1 MSSTAT
7 PPRRRGALLPAVVV
21 VVALVAVVVVAS
33 QVLTEVF
40 WFDQL
45 GFAEVYT
52 TRLLTQAALFVGG
65 GVLMA
70 LVVTASL
77 RLAYRSRPVYAPVD
91 AESANLDRYRES
103 LEPLRRLLGV
113 AVPVVL
119 GLFAGSAAAGRWEQV
134 LLFLNAQP
142 FGTDDPVFGMDVG
155 FWVFT
160 LPFLG
165 FLVSFLTAVVLLA
178 GIGGALVH
186 YLYGGLRLQGQG
198 PRTTRTARVQLSV
211 TAGLL
216 VLLQAGSYVLD
227 RYATLTDDSGR
238 FLGATYTGVNAEIPG
253 RSILAVIALLVA
265 VLFFVTAF
273 RGSWRLPAL
282 GVVVMLVSAI
292 VVGAI
297 YPYVVQ
303 RFQVEPS
310 ALTRES
316 PYLQHNIDATRA
328 AYDVDTTEVTDYN
341 ASTQAEPGALRDDAE
356 TTANIRVLDPAIVQP
371 AFQQDQRQRQYYT
384 FSDPLDV
391 DRYDIDGQTED
402 AVIGVRELDLD
413 GLSGGQRSWVNE
425 RTIFTHGYGV
435 VAAYGNQR
443 GVGGLPDYFQ
453 SGINAEGALGDFE
466 PRIYF
471 GQNSPDYSIVGAPE
485 GTDPREVD
493 YPTDEEG
500 GDGVANNT
508 YGGDGGPSVGSWWQR
523 LLYAVKFQEQNI
535 LLSDALNPESQILY
549 DRDPRER
556 VAKVAPFLT
565 LDGDPYPAVV
575 DGRVLWIVDGY
586 TTSNEYPYSDR
597 QTLESA
603 TQDSQTAPAAGQGG
617 AAAQAAGGGG
627 SPVTAAQTLSTL
639 PAEDVNYI
647 RNSVKA
653 TVDAYSGE
661 VVLYAWDEEDPVLQ
675 AWDSVFPGAL
685 TPSSEMSATL
695 LQHVRYPD
703 DLFKVQRTVLGAYH
717 VTSPAVFFQNSDRWQ
732 VPADP
737 TVDVPDGQDGPDQPA
752 YYLTL
757 QMPGQ
762 QEPAFSLTSTYIPD
776 SAQQGASNILTGF
789 LAVDGD
795 AGTGQAGEVAD
806 GYGQKRLLQLPR
818 NLVINGPGQVQN
830 DFDADPTISTE
841 LNLLS
846 QNNTGVVFGNL
857 LTLPVGGGLLYVQP
871 VYVQSSGGTQIPRLQ
886 YSLVSFGNEIGFAES
901 LDEALNQVFGGDS
914 GATAGDA
921 GEGGDGG
928 DQPADQGGAGDGG
941 APVPEGLQAQLDQ
954 ALQQAQAALTQG
966 QDALS
971 SGDFAAY
978 GQTQQQLSDAVGRAV
993 ELQQEIQAAAG
1004 GAATTDGA
1012 TTAPS
1017 AGSTAAPTAEATAP
1031 AAGG

>member
-1 MSSTAT
+1 MSSSTS

-21 VVALVAVVVVAS
+21 VVVLVGLVVAAS
-33 QVLTEVF
+33 QVVTEYG
-40 WFDQL
+40 WFSQL

-52 TRLLTQAALFVGG
+52 TRLLTQGALFAVGG
-65 GVLMA
+65 LLMA
-70 LVVTASL
+70 VAVLVSL
-77 RLAYRSRPVYAPVD
+77 RVAYRSRPVYAPVD

-103 LEPLRRLLGV
+103 LEPLRRLLSV

-119 GLFAGSAAAGRWEQV
+119 GLFAGSAASAQWEQV
-134 LLFLNAQP
+134 LLFLNAEP
-142 FGTDDPVFGMDVG
+142 FGAEDPIFGTDVG

-165 FLVSFLTAVVLLA
+165 FLISFLTAVVLLA
-178 GIGGALVH
+178 GIGAALVH

-198 PRTTRTARVQLSV
+198 PRTTTTARVQLSV
-211 TAGLL
+211 SAGLL
-216 VLLQAGSYVLD
+216 VLLQAGSYWLD
-227 RYATLTDDSGR
+227 RYSTLTDGSGR

-253 RSILAVIALLVA
+253 RTILAVIALLVA
-265 VLFFVTAF
+265 VLFVVTAF

-282 GVVVMLVSAI
+282 GVVVMLASAV
-292 VVGAI
+292 VVGGV

-303 RFQVEPS
+303 RFQVDPS
-310 ALTRES
+310 AQTREA

-328 AYDVDTTEVTDYN
+328 AFDVDTTEVTNYQ
-341 ASTQAEPGALRDDAE
+341 ASTQAEAGALRDDAE

-391 DRYDIDGQTED
+391 DRYEIDGQVED
-402 AVIGVRELDLD
+402 AVIGVRELDLS
-413 GLSGGQRSWVNE
+413 GLSGGQQNWVSTA
-425 RTIFTHGYGV
+425 TIFTHGYGV

-443 GVGGLPDYFQ
+443 GEGGLPAYFQ
-453 SGINAEGALGDFE
+453 SGINTPGALGDFE

-471 GQNSPDYSIVGAPE
+471 GQNSPEYSIVGAPE
-485 GTDPREVD
+485 GTEPREVD
-493 YPTDEEG
+493 YPTDDEG

-508 YGGDGGPSVGSWWQR
+508 YSGDGGPSVGSWWQR

-535 LLSDALNPESQILY
+535 LLSDALNSESQILY

-556 VAKVAPFLT
+556 VGKVAPFLT

-575 DGRVLWIVDGY
+575 DERVVWIVDGY
-586 TTSNEYPYSDR
+586 TTSNEYPYSQR
-597 QTLESA
+597 QTLQDV
-603 TQDSQTAPAAGQGG
+603 TVDSQTAGLTGSAAAAGQG
-617 AAAQAAGGGG
+617 
-627 SPVTAAQTLSTL
+627 AQTLTAL
-639 PAEDVNYI
+639 PPEEVNYI

-661 VVLYAWDEEDPVLQ
+661 VVLYAWDEQDPVLR
-675 AWDSVFPGAL
+675 AWESVFPDAL
-685 TPSSEMSATL
+685 TPVSEMSEDL
-695 LQHVRYPD
+695 LDHVRYPD
-703 DLFKVQRTVLGAYH
+703 DLFKVQRSVLGAYH
-717 VTSPAVFFQNSDRWQ
+717 VTNPAVFFQNSDRWQ
-732 VPADP
+732 IPDDP
-737 TVDVPDGQDGPDQPA
+737 TADVPEGVRPPLQPA

-762 QEPAFSLTSTYIPD
+762 EDPAFSLTSSYIPSSD
-776 SAQQGASNILTGF
+776 ADASNILTGF

-795 AGTGQAGEVAD
+795 AGGGGAGQVAE
-806 GYGQKRLLQLPR
+806 GYGQLRLLQLPR

-846 QNNTGVVFGNL
+846 QNNTDVAFGNL

-886 YSLVSFGNEIGFAES
+886 YALVSFGSEIGFAQT

-921 GEGGDGG
+921 GAGGDAPVTPPAEGGGG
-928 DQPADQGGAGDGG
+928 TPAPSGAQ
-941 APVPEGLQAQLDQ
+941 EQLAQ
-954 ALQQAQAALTQG
+954 ALQDAQAALQAGQQALADGDFATYGEQ

-971 SGDFAAY
+971 EAVTRALQAQ
-978 GQTQQQLSDAVGRAV
+978 GQVD
-993 ELQQEIQAAAG
+993 
-1004 GAATTDGA
+1004 AATGA
-1012 TTAPS
+1012 DATAQD
-1017 AGSTAAPTAEATAP
+1017 GSTPAPTATATATAP
-1031 AAGG
+1031 AEGTAGG

>member
-1 MSSTAT
+1 MSSSTA

-21 VVALVAVVVVAS
+21 VVALVGAVVVAS
-33 QVLTEVF
+33 QVVTEYG
-40 WFDQL
+40 WFQQV
-45 GFAEVYT
+45 GFDDVYT
-52 TRLLTQAALFVGG
+52 TRLVTQAVLFAVGG
-65 GVLMA
+65 LLMA
-70 LVVTASL
+70 GAVLVSL

-103 LEPLRRLLGV
+103 LEPLRRLLSV

-119 GLFAGSAAAGRWEQV
+119 GLFAGSAASAQWEQV
-134 LLFLNAQP
+134 LLFLNSTP
-142 FGTDDPVFGMDVG
+142 FGSEDPVFTMDVG

-160 LPFLG
+160 LPFLD

-178 GIGGALVH
+178 GIGAALVH
-186 YLYGGLRLQGQG
+186 YLYGGLRLQGRG
-198 PRTTRTARVQLSV
+198 PRTTTTARVQLSV
-211 TAGLL
+211 SAGLL
-216 VLLQAGSYVLD
+216 VLLQAASYWLD
-227 RYATLTDDSGR
+227 RYAELTDGSGR

-253 RSILAVIALLVA
+253 RAILAVIALLVA

-282 GVVVMLVSAI
+282 GVVIMLASAV
-292 VVGAI
+292 VVGGI

-303 RFQVEPS
+303 RFQVDPS

-316 PYLQHNIDATRA
+316 PYLQNNIDATRA
-328 AYDVDTTEVTDYN
+328 AYDLDTAEVTNYE
-341 ASTQAEPGALRDDAE
+341 ASTEAEAGALRDDAE

-391 DRYDIDGQTED
+391 DRYTIDGQTED
-402 AVIGVRELDLD
+402 AVIGVRELDLA

-425 RTIFTHGYGV
+425 ATIFTHGYGV

-443 GVGGLPDYFQ
+443 GDGGLPAYFQ
-453 SGINAEGALGDFE
+453 AGINAEGALGDFE

-471 GQNSPDYSIVGAPE
+471 GQSSPEYSIVGAPE
-485 GTDPREVD
+485 GDDPREVD

-508 YGGDGGPSVGSWWQR
+508 YTGDGGPSVGSLWQR

-535 LLSDALNPESQILY
+535 LLSDALNSESQILY
-549 DRDPRER
+549 DRDPRDR

-597 QTLESA
+597 QTLETA
-603 TQDSQTAPAAGQGG
+603 TLDSQTAVAAPTAAGQEAG
-617 AAAQAAGGGG
+617 AAAPA
-627 SPVTAAQTLSTL
+627 TAAQTLATL

-653 TVDAYSGE
+653 TVDAYSGD
-661 VVLYAWDEEDPVLQ
+661 VVLYAWDSEDPVLQ
-675 AWDSVFPGAL
+675 AWGSVFPDAL
-685 TPSSEMSATL
+685 TPVSEMSEAL
-695 LQHVRYPD
+695 LDHVRYPD

-717 VTSPAVFFQNSDRWQ
+717 VTNPAVFFQNSDRWQ

-737 TVDVPDGQDGPDQPA
+737 TVDVAQGQDGPNQPA

-762 QEPAFSLTSTYIPD
+762 EQPAFSLTSTYIPD
-776 SAQQGASNILTGF
+776 SNQEGASNILTGF

-795 AGTGQAGEVAD
+795 AGGAGAGQVAE
-806 GYGQKRLLQLPR
+806 GYGQMRLLQLPR

-846 QNNTGVVFGNL
+846 QNNTDVAFGNL

-886 YSLVSFGNEIGFAES
+886 YALVSFGNEIGFAQT

-914 GATAGDA
+914 GAQAGDA
-921 GEGGDGG
+921 GGAEAPPEDGA
-928 DQPADQGGAGDGG
+928 ADDGSG
-941 APVPEGLQAQLDQ
+941 TPVPVDVQVQLQQ
-954 ALQQAQAALTQG
+954 ALQDAQAALAAG
-966 QDALS
+966 QEALAA
-971 SGDFAAY
+971 GDFAAY
-978 GQTQQQLSDAVGRAV
+978 GETQQQLADAVSRAV
-993 ELQQEIQAAAG
+993 AAQQQVEG
-1004 GAATTDGA
+1004 
-1012 TTAPS
+1012 
-1017 AGSTAAPTAEATAP
+1017 AP
-1031 AAGG
+1031 AAEAAPAEEAPAGAADGAPADPAGG

>member
-1 MSSTAT
+1 VSSSTS
-7 PPRRRGALLPAVVV
+7 PPRRRGALLPAVAV
-21 VVALVAVVVVAS
+21 VVALVGAVVVAS
-33 QVLTEVF
+33 QVLTEYG
-40 WFDQL
+40 WFQQV
-45 GFAEVYT
+45 GFAEVYR
-52 TRLLTQAALFVGG
+52 TRLLTQGALFLVGG
-65 GVLMA
+65 LLMA
-70 LVVTASL
+70 TAVLVSL
-77 RLAYRSRPVYAPVD
+77 RAAYRSRPVYAPVD

-103 LEPLRRLLGV
+103 LEPLRRLLSV

-119 GLFAGSAAAGRWEQV
+119 GLFAGSAASAQWEQV
-134 LLFLNAQP
+134 LLFLNGTPFEAQ
-142 FGTDDPVFGMDVG
+142 DPVFGMDVG

-160 LPFLG
+160 LPFLR

-178 GIGGALVH
+178 GIGAALVH
-186 YLYGGLRLQGQG
+186 YLYGGLRLQGRG
-198 PRTTRTARVQLSV
+198 PRTTTTARVQLSLS
-211 TAGLL
+211 AGLL
-216 VLLQAGSYVLD
+216 VLLQAASYWLD
-227 RYATLTDDSGR
+227 RYAELTDDSGR

-253 RSILAVIALLVA
+253 RAILAVIAVLVA
-265 VLFFVTAF
+265 VLFLVTAF

-282 GVVVMLVSAI
+282 GVVVMLASAV
-292 VVGAI
+292 VVGGI

-303 RFQVEPS
+303 RFQVDPS

-316 PYLQHNIDATRA
+316 PYLQNNIDATRT
-328 AYDVDTTEVTDYN
+328 AYDLDAAEVTNYE
-341 ASTQAEPGALRDDAE
+341 ASTEAEAGALRDDAQ

-391 DRYDIDGQTED
+391 DRYDIDGQAED
-402 AVIGVRELDLD
+402 AVIGVRELDLA

-425 RTIFTHGYGV
+425 ATIFTHGYGV

-443 GVGGLPDYFQ
+443 GEGGLPAYFQ
-453 SGINAEGALGDFE
+453 AGINAEGALGEFE

-471 GQNSPDYSIVGAPE
+471 GQSSPDYSIVGAPE

-508 YGGDGGPSVGSWWQR
+508 YTGDGGPSVGSLWQR

-535 LLSDALNPESQILY
+535 LLSDALNSESQILY
-549 DRDPRER
+549 DRDPRDR

-597 QTLESA
+597 QTLETA
-603 TQDSQTAPAAGQGG
+603 TLDSQTAAAQGAGQQAGAAGTPV
-617 AAAQAAGGGG
+617 AA
-627 SPVTAAQTLSTL
+627 TQTLATL

-661 VVLYAWDEEDPVLQ
+661 VVLYAWDSEDPVLE
-675 AWDSVFPGAL
+675 AWGSVFPDAL
-685 TPSSEMSATL
+685 TPVSEMSEAL
-695 LQHVRYPD
+695 LDHVRYPD

-717 VTSPAVFFQNSDRWQ
+717 VTNPAVFFQNSDRWQ

-737 TVDVPDGQDGPDQPA
+737 TVDTATGQDGPKQPA

-762 QEPAFSLTSTYIPD
+762 EEPAFSLTSTYIPD
-776 SAQQGASNILTGF
+776 SNQEGASNILTGF

-795 AGTGQAGEVAD
+795 AGGAGAGAVAE
-806 GYGQKRLLQLPR
+806 GYGQMRLLQLPR

-846 QNNTGVVFGNL
+846 QNNTDVAFGNL

-886 YSLVSFGNEIGFAES
+886 YALVSFGSEIGFAQT

-921 GEGGDGG
+921 GGEGGTDAPA
-928 DQPADQGGAGDGG
+928 PADDAGDGG
-941 APVPEGLQAQLDQ
+941 GDAVVGSDVRAQLDQ
-954 ALQQAQAALTQG
+954 ALQDAQTALAQG
-966 QDALS
+966 QEALAG
-971 SGDFAAY
+971 GDFAAY
-978 GQTQQQLSDAVGRAV
+978 GETQQQLADAVTRAV
-993 ELQQEIQAAAG
+993 QAQQQIDAAAG
-1004 GAATTDGA
+1004 DADDAAAD
-1012 TTAPS
+1012 
-1017 AGSTAAPTAEATAP
+1017 AAAEPDAEAGAD
-1031 AAGG
+1031 AADG

>member
-1 MSSTAT
+1 MSSSSSTS
-7 PPRRRGALLPAVVV
+7 PPRRRGALLPAVAV
-21 VVALVAVVVVAS
+21 VVALVGAVVVAS
-33 QVLTEVF
+33 QVVTEYG
-40 WFDQL
+40 WFQQV
-45 GFAEVYT
+45 GFADVYR
-52 TRLLTQAALFVGG
+52 TRLLTQGALFLAGAVVMAVA
-65 GVLMA
+65 VL
-70 LVVTASL
+70 VSL
-77 RLAYRSRPVYAPVD
+77 RLAYGSRPVYAPVD

-103 LEPLRRLLGV
+103 LEPLRRLLSV

-119 GLFAGSAAAGRWEQV
+119 GLFAGSAASAQWEQV
-134 LLFLNAQP
+134 LLFLNGTPFEAQ
-142 FGTDDPVFGMDVG
+142 DPVFSMDVG

-160 LPFLG
+160 LPFLD

-178 GIGGALVH
+178 GIAGAMVH
-186 YLYGGLRLQGQG
+186 YLYGGLRLQGRG
-198 PRTTRTARVQLSV
+198 PRTTTTARVQLAV

-216 VLLQAGSYVLD
+216 VLLQAASYWLD
-227 RYATLTDDSGR
+227 RYSELTDDSGR

-253 RSILAVIALLVA
+253 RAILAVIALLVA
-265 VLFFVTAF
+265 VLFFATAF

-282 GVVVMLVSAI
+282 GVVVMLASAV
-292 VVGAI
+292 VVGGI

-303 RFQVEPS
+303 RFQVDPS
-310 ALTRES
+310 ALTRET
-316 PYLQHNIDATRA
+316 PYLQNNIDATRA
-328 AYDVDTTEVTDYN
+328 AYDLDSTEVTNYE
-341 ASTQAEPGALRDDAE
+341 ASTEAEAGALRDDAE

-402 AVIGVRELDLD
+402 AVIGVRELDLS

-425 RTIFTHGYGV
+425 ATIFTHGYGV

-443 GVGGLPDYFQ
+443 GEGGLPAYFQ
-453 SGINAEGALGDFE
+453 AGINAEGALGDFE

-471 GQNSPDYSIVGAPE
+471 GQNSPPYSIVGAPE

-508 YGGDGGPSVGSWWQR
+508 YSGDGGPSVGSWWQR

-535 LLSDALNPESQILY
+535 LLSDALNSESQILY
-549 DRDPRER
+549 DRDPRDR

-575 DGRVLWIVDGY
+575 DDRVLWIIDGY

-597 QTLESA
+597 ETLADA
-603 TQDSQTAPAAGQGG
+603 TLDSQNAGLGGAAGQAG
-617 AAAQAAGGGG
+617 AGGQGG
-627 SPVTAAQTLSTL
+627 AQTLSTL
-639 PAEDVNYI
+639 PPEEVNYI

-653 TVDAYSGE
+653 TVDAYSGD
-661 VVLYAWDEEDPVLQ
+661 VVLYAWDSDDPVLQ
-675 AWDSVFPGAL
+675 AWDSVFPDAL
-685 TPSSEMSATL
+685 TDVSEMSQAL
-695 LQHVRYPD
+695 LDHVRYPD
-703 DLFKVQRTVLGAYH
+703 DLFKVQRSVLGAYH
-717 VTSPAVFFQNSDRWQ
+717 VTNPAVFFQNSDRWQ
-732 VPADP
+732 IPADP
-737 TVDVPDGQDGPDQPA
+737 TADVPEGVPAPLQPA

-762 QEPAFSLTSTYIPD
+762 EEPAFSLTSTYIPN
-776 SAQQGASNILTGF
+776 SSEASASNILTGF

-795 AGTGQAGEVAD
+795 AGGAGAGQVAE
-806 GYGQKRLLQLPR
+806 GYGQMRLLQLPR

-846 QNNTGVVFGNL
+846 QNNTDVAFGNL

-886 YSLVSFGNEIGFAES
+886 YALVSFGNEIGFAQT

-921 GEGGDGG
+921 GLEGDGAVPPAADDPADGG
-928 DQPADQGGAGDGG
+928 DAVVGADVRTQ
-941 APVPEGLQAQLDQ
+941 LQQ
-954 ALQQAQAALTQG
+954 ALQDAQAALTQG
-966 QDALS
+966 QEALS
-971 SGDFAAY
+971 GGDFAAY
-978 GQTQQQLSDAVGRAV
+978 GETQQQLADAVSRAV
-993 ELQQEIQAAAG
+993 EAQQEID
-1004 GAATTDGA
+1004 GAA
-1012 TTAPS
+1012 
-1017 AGSTAAPTAEATAP
+1017 EAAP
-1031 AAGG
+1031 AAEEPAVEAPQAADGAAAETPAADEPADG